1 MKKIN
6 GSILKARMDDKQLL
20 INQACF
26 LENLETSGKGAK
38 ALLNDARGFLKISG
52 DDSVIALNP
61 DIVKDYNKISNAVVS
76 FNRSLVSLKELNLVS
91 TEEERVLDN
100 LHKKL
105 VVKLCELYDTNE
117 EELFSEE

>member
-6 GSILKARMDDKQLL
+6 GSVLKAIMDDKQLL

-26 LENLETSGKGAK
+26 LENLETGGKGAK
-38 ALLNDARGFLKISG
+38 ALLNDAKGFLKISE
-52 DDSVIALNP
+52 DDSVIALNL

-91 TEEERVLDN
+91 TEEESVLDN